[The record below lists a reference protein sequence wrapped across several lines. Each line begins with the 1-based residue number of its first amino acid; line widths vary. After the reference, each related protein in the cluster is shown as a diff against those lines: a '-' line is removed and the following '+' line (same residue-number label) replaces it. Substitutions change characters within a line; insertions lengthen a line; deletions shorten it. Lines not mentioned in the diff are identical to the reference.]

1 MSAAGEIVRERRVR
15 KLDGRYDDD
24 ELTALLLDEPA

>member
-1 MSAAGEIVRERRVR
+1 VREGVRRRAR

-24 ELTALLLDEPA
+24 VLMALLLDHSP